1 MSLPRYA
8 LAASLATLLTATAA
22 ANAQEKQGKEAH
34 VLPALEVTDE
44 APERAPG
51 TTEGTGSYAVD
62 SVSTATKFELAPRE
76 IPQSVSV
83 VTRTQIE
90 DFALDDINDALET
103 TTGVTV
109 EQVETDRTYY
119 TARGFDITTFQ
130 FDGIGVPQ
138 PYGVI
143 DGDIDTAIYDSVVI
157 VRGATGLVSP
167 TGDPSAVINFVRKR
181 PTREAQAEVELTAG
195 SWDKRRVEA
204 DVSGP
209 LAERLRGRL
218 VVAHQ
223 DADSY
228 LDRYSHEKTVF
239 YGVLEADLADNTTLT
254 LGHARQDNEAD
265 SPLWGAPPLFYTDGT
280 PTDYDV
286 STSTAAEWA
295 YWDGE
300 RESTFLELAHRFG
313 NGWEAR
319 AIASRKEFTENSK
332 LFYVY
337 GTPDLSTPGSDL
349 FAFPSRYDSN
359 TEQTIVDL
367 YATGPFT
374 LAGRTHQLMAGAG
387 WSKSELTDVSN
398 FGQGIGTE
406 IPQDQVFSGTYPEP
420 TFDAFTMGSN
430 FTDKQVS
437 VYSAARLSVT
447 DSLTTI
453 LGARV
458 SNIDSEGESYGVS
471 RATSYDNEVVPY
483 AGVIYDVSKRH
494 SVYASY
500 TEVFNP
506 QTQTD
511 LSGNRLD
518 PVEGVNYEAGIK
530 SQLFA
535 GLNTA
540 FAIFKTEQSN
550 VAEPDPAS
558 APGDTR
564 FRGVDGLTAEGF
576 EIDLAGEVLP
586 GLQLSAGYTYLD
598 IENADGSAARTYIP
612 RHLVRTTAS
621 YRLQSLPKLKVGARV
636 NWQDDTYVQTA
647 TARVEQDAFALV
659 GLMARYDFTDNWS
672 ANLNINNV
680 TDEKYYASLRW
691 ADNTGQ
697 GFYAAPRNASVT
709 LRWQY

>member
-1 MSLPRYA
+1 MSLQKHA
-8 LAASLATLLTATAA
+8 LATSLATLLITTAA
-22 ANAQEKQGKEAH
+22 ANAQQKQDDEPH
-34 VLPALEVTDE
+34 VLPALEVTDQ
-44 APERAPG
+44 APSRAAG
-51 TTEGTGSYAVD
+51 ATEGTGSYTAD

-90 DFALDDINDALET
+90 DFQLDDINDALET

-119 TARGFDITTFQ
+119 TARGFDITNFQ

-143 DGDIDTAIYDSVVI
+143 DGDIDTAIYDRVVV

-167 TGDPSAVINFVRKR
+167 TGDPSATINFVRKR
-181 PTREAQAEVELTAG
+181 PTRELRVEVELTAG
-195 SWDKRRVEA
+195 SWDKRRIEA
-204 DVSGP
+204 DVAGP

-223 DADSY
+223 DKDSY
-228 LDRYSHEKTVF
+228 LDRYSHEKTVL
-239 YGVLEADLADNTTLT
+239 YGVLEADVADNTTLT
-254 LGHARQDNEAD
+254 LGHARQENEAD
-265 SPLWGAPPLFYTDGT
+265 SPLWGAPPLFFADGT
-280 PTDYDV
+280 PTNYDV

-295 YWDGE
+295 FWDGE
-300 RESTFLELAHRFG
+300 RVSTFLELAHRFG
-313 NGWEAR
+313 NGWEAK

-337 GTPDLSTPGSDL
+337 GTPDLTTPGSDL

-367 YATGPFT
+367 YATGPFS
-374 LAGRTHQLMAGAG
+374 LAGGTHQLMAGAS

-406 IPQDQVFSGTYPEP
+406 IPQEQVFAGTYPEP
-420 TFDAFTMGSN
+420 SFDAFTMGSN

-447 DSLTTI
+447 DALTTI

-471 RATSYDNEVVPY
+471 RTTSYDYEVVPY

-500 TEVFNP
+500 TEIFNP
-506 QTQTD
+506 QTETD
-511 LSGNRLD
+511 ASGNRLD
-518 PVEGVNYEAGIK
+518 PLEGVNYEIGLK
-530 SQLFA
+530 SELFA
-535 GLNTA
+535 GLNSALTL
-540 FAIFKTEQSN
+540 FKTEQNN
-550 VAEPDPAS
+550 VAEPVPS
-558 APGDTR
+558 EPGDTR
-564 FRGVDGLTAEGF
+564 FRAVDGLTAEGF
-576 EIDLAGEVLP
+576 EIELAGKVLP
-586 GLQLSAGYTYLD
+586 GLQLAAGYTYLD
-598 IENADGSAARTYIP
+598 IENADGSAARTFIP
-612 RHLVRTTAS
+612 RHLVRTTAA
-621 YRLQSLPKLKVGARV
+621 YRLQSVPKLKVGARV

-647 TARVEQDAFALV
+647 TGRVEQDAYALV
-659 GLMARYDFTDNWS
+659 GLMARYDFSDNWS
-672 ANLNINNV
+672 ANLNVNNL
-680 TDEKYYASLRW
+680 TDEKYYASLYW
-691 ADNTGQ
+691 ADVTGQ